1 VTDEMRIT
9 SLGHAGFV
17 VETRASIIV
26 MDPWLSPTGA
36 FDSAWFQYP
45 RNHHLAALVEDKL
58 QDTTRDRYLY
68 VSHEHKDHLDL
79 PFLRSLSTRD
89 FTIVIPH
96 FRRPALRELLAEYGA
111 KDLISC
117 GDGDSVALADG
128 ELVLYLDDA
137 ELDRDSAI
145 FVSAGGRTFLNIND
159 CKLHDRLPSLADR
172 IGEPDAFA
180 CQFSGA
186 TWHPTCYDYPDD
198 LYRSISRKK
207 MMSKFEATA
216 KAIEALRPRAYL
228 PSAGPPVFLDP
239 VLADINFEPVSTF
252 PRAPKVIAYLER
264 RLRRSHPLAM
274 PELMPGD
281 VFDVTSGE
289 VVYEAAERV
298 DEDGFESYMHAYI
311 RQYAAFFDARREA
324 YASEEIDDILLRLR
338 DELQRKLAHFTLRE
352 RVRRPLYVRFR
363 DRPEKIVRVDFA
375 GGVDVVA
382 ALADEDHYVMSAPS
396 WEIAR
401 VLDGKLT
408 WEDFSLTFRM
418 RLSREPDIYQTLIQ
432 GFLIMEPEDLDHF
445 CARILAIESN
455 QERIVVEAGGSRY
468 SVNRFCPHQ
477 GGDLGEGWVEE
488 GRYLVCARH
497 RWRYDLEN
505 DGVCETSAD
514 TIAAIAL
521 DPN

>member
-1 VTDEMRIT
+1 MNGEMRIT
-9 SLGHAGFV
+9 YLGHAGFI
-17 VETRASIIV
+17 VETAASVVV

-58 QDTTRDRYLY
+58 QDASRERYVY
-68 VSHEHKDHLDL
+68 ISHEHKDHLDL
-79 PFLRSLSTRD
+79 AFLRSLSTRD
-89 FTIVIPH
+89 FTVVIPH

-111 KDLISC
+111 KELITC
-117 GDGDSVALADG
+117 ADGERVALADG
-128 ELVLYLDDA
+128 ELVLFLDDA
-137 ELDRDSAI
+137 ELDRDSGI
-145 FVSAGGRTFLNIND
+145 FVRSGDRAFLNIND
-159 CKLHDRLPSLADR
+159 CKLHDRLPALLDLV
-172 IGEPDAFA
+172 GEPDAFA

-186 TWHPTCYDYPDD
+186 TWHPTCYEYPDEV
-198 LYRSISRKK
+198 YRSISRKK

-216 KAIEALRPRAYL
+216 KAIEVVRPRAYL

-239 VLADINFEPVSTF
+239 VLAEINFQPVSTF
-252 PRAPKVIAYLER
+252 PRAPHVIAYLEK
-264 RLRRSHPLAM
+264 RLRRSHRPAI

-281 VFDVTSGE
+281 VFDAASAE

-298 DEDGFESYMHAYI
+298 DEAGFEAYVRGYM
-311 RQYAAFFDARREA
+311 RQYEAFFDARREA
-324 YASEEIDDILLRLR
+324 YAAEEIDEILLRLC
-338 DELQRKLAHFTLRE
+338 DELQRKLSHFTLRE

-363 DRPEKIVRVDFA
+363 DRPEKIVRVDFVT
-375 GGVDVVA
+375 GVEVVEE
-382 ALADEDHYVMSAPS
+382 LAEEEHYVMSAPS

-432 GFLIMEPEDLDHF
+432 GFLIMEPDDLDHF

-455 QERIVVEAGGSRY
+455 HERIVVEAGGSRY

-477 GGDLGEGWVEE
+477 GGDLREGWIEE
-488 GRYLVCARH
+488 GRYLVCSRH

-505 DGVCETSAD
+505 EGACETSAD
-514 TIAAIAL
+514 TIAAIPL
-521 DPN
+521 DPG